1 MKTKLLLLWL
11 LLLCIPGL
19 KAETIFRLTLTDVPE
34 GLDLQSL
41 VPSLSFILPDDYT
54 GGYEKGYNMS
64 YEEGTNSYVLNTTEH
79 WELEM
84 QDLTEGTL
92 TISGAHL
99 IPPLPIIWKVTDG
112 QKEQNLEY
120 SMNEFQRFT
129 LVPEEGWNLW
139 EKKDEQTA
147 FLPNIYFGYFYDE
160 NTIAWGGYTG
170 EDTVPANEA
179 EYHIYALPGSYFWRG
194 TLYKN
199 DGSKKIM
206 TTEEPVVLETGKPE
220 VTLNVDW
227 ANRTEVTPRVTG
239 MQEDLPNY
247 FLYIMNDRMTQITSL
262 ESTILLNRDNAYQ
275 WVLELRCDPNICYIG
290 SQKGSFTP
298 TGEQKDL
305 IIDFSDYIKTQID
318 FIQDQELLSAKN
330 RYLSIEGGEEEW
342 FYQYLDNVSPS
353 FPVYLPK
360 NKTVDIEYG
369 FTFTDKESQD
379 WPVYPLKQKLTADQE
394 KQITIRTSDFHKVSL
409 VYDNQPINTRPTISP
424 QEYPDDWGFYASE
437 IYMPNG
443 NYHAETEYPGTS
455 VNMTCDFTVN
465 GKDRIIDFK
474 TMADN
479 FRTIFVSI
487 KNADLMPSDIE
498 SPYANFTFSRGE
510 YGENFNLS
518 VDLKE
523 GGNSIFLPEGT
534 YTYQVK
540 LESPENQIV
549 TLPINGTIEVT
560 DNSRELVFDLDTCCI
575 APLKIKD
582 ESGNLLPSF
591 HSTLNNN
598 ADLLQKYNTPSYI
611 MLAAASWWRGQ
622 LNVYA
627 AGYEAWKKV
636 ILINQTPAEIN
647 VELKK
652 AEIFPIFIIPEDL
665 KEGETAEIQV
675 EGIGSCYY
683 SHETGF
689 TFIPLSFMQVAA
701 GTYNVTI
708 LADGHETVQ
717 GQIVVDR
724 SMCPEGSSEIVYKI
738 SMENGFTGVQQTDA
752 AETLD
757 IRSEGAQI
765 VIDSETDCR
774 AEIYT
779 LSGVCVAH
787 LKGKNMRSE
796 ALAPGIYLVLA
807 RNAQGTLTRKITIG
821 N

>member
-1 MKTKLLLLWL
+1 MPMKTKLLLLWL

-19 KAETIFRLTLTDVPE
+19 KAENIFRLTLTDVPE
-34 GLDLQSL
+34 GLQVKELNLSVRDASEPW
-41 VPSLSFILPDDYT
+41 VAPSS
-54 GGYEKGYNMS
+54 MS
-64 YEEGTNSYVLNTTEH
+64 YDESTNSYVLSSNSFWGLEQKTEV
-79 WELEM
+79 
-84 QDLTEGTL
+84 TL
-92 TISGAHL
+92 FIGGPDL
-99 IPPLPIIWKVTDG
+99 IPPTPITWKLTPG
-112 QKEQNLEY
+112 KEEQHLEY
-120 SMNEFQRFT
+120 SFKDFRKYT
-129 LVPEEGWNLW
+129 LSAEPGWTLW

-147 FLPNIYFGYFYDE
+147 FLPAIFFTNLSDPGYSLSGAAGSDM
-160 NTIAWGGYTG
+160 
-170 EDTVPANEA
+170 TVPINEA
-179 EYHIYALPGSYFWRG
+179 EYHVYAQPGTYLWSG
-194 TLYKN
+194 ALYKS
-199 DGSKKIM
+199 DGSKEIYA
-206 TTEEPVVLETGKPE
+206 TEETATFDAESTN
-220 VTLNVDW
+220 VTLTPDW
-227 ANRTEVTPRVTG
+227 TNKTEVTTRVTG
-239 MQEDLPNY
+239 IEEDLSQYNMQFYNTKNELIYAPLKY
-247 FLYIMNDRMTQITSL
+247 TV
-262 ESTILLNRDNAYQ
+262 LLNQGENYQ
-275 WVLELRCDPNICYIG
+275 WVMSSYNETNFFIAPR
-290 SQKGSFTP
+290 SGSFTP
-298 TGEQKDL
+298 EGDQDE
-305 IIDFSDYIKTQID
+305 IIMDFSDYTKTQINL
-318 FIQDQELLSAKN
+318 IEDQPGFTPIRRCLEIVDNIS
-330 RYLSIEGGEEEW
+330 GGV
-342 FYQYLDNVSPS
+342 YDAPASL
-353 FPVYLPK
+353 PVYLPK
-360 NKTVDIEYG
+360 DQIYNLIYFFNMRDTEG
-369 FTFTDKESQD
+369 
-379 WPVYPLKQKLTADQE
+379 QE
-394 KQITIRTSDFHKVSL
+394 KPAYPVELSVQTDQNKQIDLRTSDYHKVSFF
-409 VYDNQPINTRPTISP
+409 YENEPIYAQVSL
-424 QEYPDDWGFYASE
+424 QELPGDRIKSDSI
-437 IYMPNG
+437 IYMSDG
-443 NYHAETEYPGTS
+443 NYHAEARNPNTWQS
-455 VNMTCDFTVN
+455 MTCDFTVN
-465 GKDRIIDFK
+465 GEDRIIDFK
-474 TMADN
+474 NMADN

-498 SPYANFTFSRGE
+498 SPYADFTFSRDE

-523 GGNSIFLPEGT
+523 GGNSIFLSEGT

-540 LESPENQIV
+540 LESPDNQIV

-591 HSTLNNN
+591 HSTLNYN

-611 MLAAASWWRGQ
+611 MLAAASGWRGQ

-627 AGYEAWKKV
+627 AGYEAWKKM

-665 KEGETAEIQV
+665 KEGETAEIKV
-675 EGIGSCYY
+675 EGIGTCYY

-724 SMCPEGSSEIVYKI
+724 SMCAEGSTEIVYRI

-757 IRSEGAQI
+757 IRSEGTQI

-787 LKGKNMRSE
+787 LKGKKMRSE

-807 RNAQGTLTRKITIG
+807 RNAQGILTRKIIIG